1 MLIKDIQAKLNRICL
16 VSIEQDGFIFDL
28 TRRYNLSL
36 PSFLYGDEERIMID
50 VFATE
55 NQLKGVE
62 KELEG
67 SDKFEKKYGMRV
79 YTTRVNHLEKMK
91 IIDEIFSTISVISN
105 SRYVSDGKL
114 FFQFRF
120 HDSTASKIS
129 EILSRFMERDPG
141 TDIEYLGPS
150 SGIISTINSL
160 NSMIPLHVIKYSIP
174 FNKQTSLGAEIVDK
188 YGLIAEMENHRMK
201 NNHFQALI
209 YSMRDLPKN
218 EISGLEVISFDD
230 RIFSVPIYVDILSE
244 IRKRANDEKI
254 PRFSMFVRKR
264 KDKIEVTSIVPS
276 PASKEYV
283 KILLE
288 LSKSRRDGSIDL
300 DAYIKYEESIW
311 DWA

>member
-105 SRYVSDGKL
+105 SSYVSDGKL

-188 YGLIAEMENHRMK
+188 YGLIAEMENHRIK

-209 YSMRDLPKN
+209 YS
-218 EISGLEVISFDD
+218 I
-230 RIFSVPIYVDILSE
+230 SVPGSRSINLESISE
-244 IRKRANDEKI
+244 I
-254 PRFSMFVRKR
+254 F
-264 KDKIEVTSIVPS
+264 
-276 PASKEYV
+276 
-283 KILLE
+283 
-288 LSKSRRDGSIDL
+288 
-300 DAYIKYEESIW
+300 DAVES
-311 DWA
+311 

>member
-28 TRRYNLSL
+28 TRRHNLSL

-67 SDKFEKKYGMRV
+67 SNKFEKKYGMRV

-105 SRYVSDGKL
+105 SSYVSNGKL

-129 EILSRFMERDPG
+129 EILSRFMERDQG
-141 TDIEYLGPS
+141 EGY
-150 SGIISTINSL
+150 
-160 NSMIPLHVIKYSIP
+160 
-174 FNKQTSLGAEIVDK
+174 
-188 YGLIAEMENHRMK
+188 
-201 NNHFQALI
+201 
-209 YSMRDLPKN
+209 
-218 EISGLEVISFDD
+218 
-230 RIFSVPIYVDILSE
+230 RIFRTIKWNYIY
-244 IRKRANDEKI
+244 NQ
-254 PRFSMFVRKR
+254 FS
-264 KDKIEVTSIVPS
+264 
-276 PASKEYV
+276 
-283 KILLE
+283 
-288 LSKSRRDGSIDL
+288 
-300 DAYIKYEESIW
+300 
-311 DWA
+311 